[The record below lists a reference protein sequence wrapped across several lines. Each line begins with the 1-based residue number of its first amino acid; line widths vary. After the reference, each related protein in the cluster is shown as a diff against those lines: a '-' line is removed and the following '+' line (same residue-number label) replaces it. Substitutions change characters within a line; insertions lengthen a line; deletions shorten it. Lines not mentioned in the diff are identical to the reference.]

1 MKFAYLIYFPY
12 LCANN
17 MQEQTVIYL
26 FKNFQMPSGFK
37 LSENCHHVADFDTIK

>member
-26 FKNFQMPSGFK
+26 FMKILFSTVN
-37 LSENCHHVADFDTIK
+37 

>member
-17 MQEQTVIYL
+17 MQEQTVIYFMKIL
-26 FKNFQMPSGFK
+26 FSTV
-37 LSENCHHVADFDTIK
+37 H